1 MILKKCFIIAEAGVN
16 HNGDILLAKEL
27 ILKAKQTGVDAV
39 KFQSFKADRVIS
51 KFANKANYQKNNTTD
66 NESQLA
72 MLQKL
77 ELTDDEFI
85 ELSSFSKKNDIM
97 FLSTPKDIE
106 SAKFLESINMQL
118 YKIGSSEVNNY
129 EFLEFIG
136 KTNKPIILSTGMC
149 TLDEVSAAI
158 EVVKNTGNKSISL
171 LHCVSQYPCP
181 IDQANLL
188 AIKTMKKAFNLK
200 VGYSDHTMGSDAIL
214 ASISMGA
221 EIIEKH
227 FTIDNTLPG
236 PNHKV
241 SMNYKEMKKMV
252 ISIRNI
258 ESALGDGI
266 KKPAKCEKENVYL
279 LRRSLVFSENLN
291 KGTKIDISHL
301 TIKRPGN
308 GLEPK
313 YKNDLLGKELIK
325 DVIVDEPVTWNLF
338 NE

>member
-1 MILKKCFIIAEAGVN
+1 
-16 HNGDILLAKEL
+16 
-27 ILKAKQTGVDAV
+27 
-39 KFQSFKADRVIS
+39 
-51 KFANKANYQKNNTTD
+51 
-66 NESQLA
+66 
-72 MLQKL
+72 
-77 ELTDDEFI
+77 
-85 ELSSFSKKNDIM
+85 
-97 FLSTPKDIE
+97 
-106 SAKFLESINMQL
+106 
-118 YKIGSSEVNNY
+118 
-129 EFLEFIG
+129 FLEFIG

-236 PNHKV
+236 PDHKV